1 MSNAGSPP
9 SPPSPSSPPPNPA
22 RARPGDRAR
31 DRKGV
36 IAFMARNGVAANL
49 LMIAMFVSGIVAFGT
64 IVQEVFPDASLDTI
78 QVSVDYPGATPA
90 EIEQA
95 IVQRV
100 EEAVEAIEGVDK
112 ITATAR
118 EGRGTVNVELDEGID
133 IARALDEVKSEV
145 DQIQTFPADADEP
158 DIREVTTR
166 SVVLRIALFGD
177 ISERS
182 LKETAFALEDQIAAL
197 PEVSYV
203 ETSSVRDYQIFIDV
217 PQERLRALDLSL
229 PDVARIVGSSS
240 LDQSAGSLDTPSEE
254 VRLRTVG
261 QNYDQTDFEEIIVVS
276 SGDGDLLRLGD
287 IATITDG
294 FEDTDLIARFNDQP
308 VAFVDV
314 YRTAD
319 ERVLDVAD
327 AVKGFLENTYVAPT
341 GVEFA
346 VWNDQSQILADR
358 YELLLRNAGFGLIL
372 VLVALTLFLDLR
384 LAFWSAVGIGATFT
398 GAVFVLEAIGSSIN
412 MFSLFGFILALGLV
426 VDDAVVV
433 GENIYQ
439 ERENGRTGV
448 GAAIAGAQRVRTPV
462 IFAVLTSMVSVLP
475 VLATG
480 GVIGKI
486 TADVPLV
493 VVAVLGLSLVEALLV
508 LPHHL
513 SHLPAAGAVAGNQIT
528 RFFERVQGAVDRRF
542 KAFVE
547 GPLDRA
553 LAFSVKAPAVVI
565 SAAAALLIVMAAL
578 IPAGI
583 IKTSFFPDI
592 EGDVISASVE
602 LPAGA
607 TVERTAR
614 VAEKIRAAGDRV
626 LARYQSDEEREA
638 GAPPYFVEAIYTT
651 VGQRAV
657 GQGGPGGTRTT
668 SSPNLADVQIA
679 LMTGSE
685 RPVSAREIQDAW
697 REEIGELPEV
707 KSLSI
712 TSDDVDFGAA
722 INVQLFETDEAV
734 LDDARLRVMDGIA
747 RINGTYDIESDQD
760 AGLREIELRLKRE
773 ARTLGL
779 TLEDLA
785 SQVRAAFFGAEAVR
799 VQRGRQD
806 VRVYVR
812 LPEDERDS
820 IGDVDQLRVRLP
832 QGGFTSLAAVAEAS
846 FTEAP
851 ATIRRENGRR
861 AVTITA
867 EVNEDAIN
875 GTEATRILETD
886 VMPGIIADYPSL
898 QYEFGGEE
906 EERKE
911 SFAGLGGAFGL
922 ALVVIYALLAIPFR
936 SYTQPLVIMAAIP
949 FGMVGGLFAHL
960 FLGLSLGILSLF
972 GFVSLAGVIING
984 SLVMIDFFNENIEIG
999 MEEDEAIVDAAKSRF
1014 RPIMLTAFTTFLG
1027 VAPITFE
1034 TSRQAQFLI
1043 PMAASLGFGV
1053 LIGTALLMLVIPALA
1068 IVHFR
1073 ARRAV
1078 GKLYR
1083 GELDEGERDEAKL
1096 DKGEALPAQ

>member
-1 MSNAGSPP
+1 
-9 SPPSPSSPPPNPA
+9 
-22 RARPGDRAR
+22 
-31 DRKGV
+31 
-36 IAFMARNGVAANL
+36 
-49 LMIAMFVSGIVAFGT
+49 
-64 IVQEVFPDASLDTI
+64 
-78 QVSVDYPGATPA
+78 
-90 EIEQA
+90 
-95 IVQRV
+95 
-100 EEAVEAIEGVDK
+100 DK

-118 EGRGTVNVELDEGID
+118 EGKGTVNVQLEEGTD
-133 IARALDEVKSEV
+133 MASALDEVKSEV
-145 DQIQTFPADADEP
+145 DQIQTFPAEADEP

-177 ISERS
+177 VSERS
-182 LKETAFALEDQIAAL
+182 LKETAFALEDEIAAM

-203 ETSSVRDYQIFIDV
+203 ETSAVRDYQIYIDV
-217 PQERLRALDLSL
+217 PQESLRALDLSL
-229 PDVARIVGSSS
+229 PDVSRIVAQSS
-240 LDQSAGSLDTPSEE
+240 LDSSAGSLDTPNEE

-261 QNYDQTDFEEIIVVS
+261 QNYEQADFEDIIVVS
-276 SGDGDLLRLGD
+276 SGNGDLLRLGD
-287 IATITDG
+287 IATVNDG
-294 FEDTDLIARFNDQP
+294 FEDTDLIARFNDKP

-314 YRTAD
+314 YRTSD
-319 ERVLDVAD
+319 ERVLDVAA
-327 AVKGFLENTYVAPT
+327 AVKEKLATSYAPPP

-372 VLVALTLFLDLR
+372 VLIALTLFLDLR
-384 LAFWSAVGIGATFT
+384 LAFWSAVGIGATFV
-398 GAVFVLEAIGSSIN
+398 GAVFVLDAIGSSIN

-433 GENIYQ
+433 GENIYA
-439 ERENGRTGV
+439 EREGGRSGV

-486 TADVPLV
+486 IADVPLV
-493 VVAVLGLSLVEALLV
+493 VVSVLLLSLVEALLV

-513 SHLPAAGAVAGNQIT
+513 SNLPAAGEVAGNQIT
-528 RFFERVQGAVDRRF
+528 RFFERVQSAVDVRF

-547 GPLDRA
+547 GPLDTA
-553 LAFSVKAPAVVI
+553 LKFSVKAPAVVI
-565 SAAAALLIVMAAL
+565 SAAMALLIVMAAL

-583 IKTSFFPDI
+583 IKTSFFPSI

-614 VAEKIRAAGDRV
+614 VAQQIRDAGDRV
-626 LARYQSDEEREA
+626 LDRYTTEEEREA
-638 GAPPYFVEAIYTT
+638 GAPPYWVEAIYST

-657 GQGGPGGTRTT
+657 GQGGPGGTRTN

-679 LMTGSE
+679 LMTGSD
-685 RPVSAREIQDAW
+685 RPVSAAEIEAAW
-697 REEIGELPEV
+697 REEIGPLPQV
-707 KSLSI
+707 KSFSI
-712 TSDDVDFGAA
+712 TSDDIDFGAA
-722 INVQLFETDEAV
+722 ISVQLFDSDQSV
-734 LDDARLRVMDGIA
+734 LDAARLRVMDGIS
-747 RINGTYDIESDQD
+747 RINGAYDIESDQD
-760 AGLREIELRLKRE
+760 AGLREIELRLKPA

-779 TLEDLA
+779 TVEDLA
-785 SQVRAAFFGAEAVR
+785 NQVRSAFFGAEAVR

-812 LPEDERDS
+812 LPEEERDS
-820 IGDVDQLRVRLP
+820 IADVDALRVRLP
-832 QGGFTSLAAVAEAS
+832 SGGHPRAAVAEAS

-851 ATIRRENGRR
+851 ATIRREDGRR

-867 EVNEDAIN
+867 EVNEDAIS
-875 GTEATRILETD
+875 GTEAIKFVEEEVLPPIL
-886 VMPGIIADYPSL
+886 ADYPTL
-898 QYEFGGEE
+898 QYAFGGEE
-906 EERKE
+906 EERLE
-911 SFAGLGGAFGL
+911 SFADLGTAFGI
-922 ALVVIYALLAIPFR
+922 ALIVIYALLAIPFK
-936 SYTQPLVIMAAIP
+936 SYTQPFVIMAAIP

-960 FLGLSLGILSLF
+960 LLGLSLGILSLF
-972 GFVSLAGVIING
+972 GFVALAGVIING
-984 SLVMIDFFNENIEIG
+984 SLVMIDFFNENVAVG
-999 MEEDEAIVDAAKSRF
+999 MDEDEAIIDAAKSRF
-1014 RPIMLTAFTTFLG
+1014 RPIMLTATTTFLG

-1053 LIGTALLMLVIPALA
+1053 LIGTALLMLVIPSLA
-1068 IVHFR
+1068 IVHMR
-1073 ARRAV
+1073 TRRMV

-1083 GELDEGERDEAKL
+1083 GELDMPEPDAEPRAI
-1096 DKGEALPAQ
+1096 PAE

>member
-1 MSNAGSPP
+1 MSVEAAPP
-9 SPPSPSSPPPNPA
+9 TRP
-22 RARPGDRAR
+22 RPGDRAR
-31 DRKGV
+31 DRTGM
-36 IAFMARNGVAANL
+36 IAFMARNGVASNL
-49 LMIAMFVSGIVAFGT
+49 LMLAMFIAGIVAFGR
-64 IVQEVFPDASLDTI
+64 IVQEVFPESSLETI

-118 EGRGTVNVELDEGID
+118 EGRGTINVELEEGTD
-133 IARALDEVKSEV
+133 ISKALDEVKSEV
-145 DQIQTFPADADEP
+145 DQIQTFPAEADEP
-158 DIREVTTR
+158 DIREITTR

-177 ISERS
+177 VSERA
-182 LKETAFALEDQIAAL
+182 LKETAFALEDQIAAMS
-197 PEVSYV
+197 EVSYV
-203 ETSSVRDYQIFIDV
+203 ETSSVRDYQIFVDV
-217 PQERLRALDLSL
+217 PQDQLRALDLSL
-229 PDVARIVGSSS
+229 PDIARIVGQSS
-240 LDQSAGSLDTPSEE
+240 LDQSAGSLDTPTEE

-261 QNYDQTDFEEIIVVS
+261 QNYEQADFEDIIVVS

-287 IATITDG
+287 VATITDG
-294 FEDTDLIARFNDQP
+294 FEDSDLIARFNDQP

-314 YRTAD
+314 YRTSD
-319 ERVLDVAD
+319 KRVLDVAA
-327 AVKGFLENTYVAPT
+327 AVKAMLETSYSPPA
-341 GVEFA
+341 GVDYA

-358 YELLLRNAGFGLIL
+358 YELLLRNAGFGLVL
-372 VLVALTLFLDLR
+372 VLIALTLFLDLR

-398 GAVFVLEAIGSSIN
+398 GAVFILDAIGSSIN

-433 GENIYQ
+433 GENIYA
-439 ERENGRTGV
+439 EREGGRSGM

-486 TADVPLV
+486 IADVPV
-493 VVAVLGLSLVEALLV
+493 VVVSVLALSLVEALLI

-513 SHLPAAGAVAGNQIT
+513 STLPAAGAHAGNQIT

-553 LAFSVKAPAVVI
+553 LQFSVTAPAIVI
-565 SAAAALLIVMAAL
+565 SAAAALLIFMSAL
-578 IPAGI
+578 VPAGI

-607 TVERTAR
+607 TVERTAK
-614 VAEKIRAAGDRV
+614 VAQKLRAAGDRV
-626 LARYQSDEEREA
+626 LDRYRTEEEREA
-638 GAPPYFVEAIYTT
+638 GAPPFFVEAIYST

-685 RPVSAREIQDAW
+685 RPVSAREIQEAW

-707 KSLSI
+707 RSLSI
-712 TSDDVDFGAA
+712 TSDDVNFGDG
-722 INVQLFETDEAV
+722 INIKLFDADQDV
-734 LDDARLRVMDGIA
+734 LDEVRPQVMGA
-747 RINGTYDIESDQD
+747 VRTINGAYDIKSDQD
-760 AGLREIELRLKRE
+760 QGLREIELRLTPG

-812 LPEDERDS
+812 LPEEERNS
-820 IGDVDQLRVRLP
+820 IGDIDRLRVRVP
-832 QGGFTSLAAVAEAS
+832 GGGFTSLASVAKAS

-851 ATIRRENGRR
+851 ATIRREDGRR
-861 AVTITA
+861 AVSVSA
-867 EVNEDAIN
+867 EVDEAATSKAEANAIMRD
-875 GTEATRILETD
+875 EL
-886 VMPGIIADYPSL
+886 MPQIAANYPTL
-898 QYEFGGEE
+898 QYQFGGEQE
-906 EERKE
+906 EQQE
-911 SFAGLGGAFGL
+911 SFADLGTAFIM
-922 ALVVIYALLAIPFR
+922 ALIVIYALLAIPFK
-936 SYTQPLVIMAAIP
+936 SYTQPFVIMAAIP

-960 FLGLSLGILSLF
+960 LLGLPLGILSLF

-984 SLVMIDFFNENIEIG
+984 SLVMIDFFNENVAVG
-999 MEEDEAIVDAAKSRF
+999 MKEDEAIVDAAKSRF
-1014 RPIMLTAFTTFLG
+1014 RPIILTAFTTFLG

-1043 PMAASLGFGV
+1043 PMAATLGFGV

-1073 ARRAV
+1073 LRRAV
-1078 GKLYR
+1078 GQLYR
-1083 GELDEGERDEAKL
+1083 GELDDADDAVEAV
-1096 DKGEALPAQ
+1096 EAATQT

>member
-1 MSNAGSPP
+1 
-9 SPPSPSSPPPNPA
+9 
-22 RARPGDRAR
+22 
-31 DRKGV
+31 
-36 IAFMARNGVAANL
+36 MARNGVASNL
-49 LMIAMFVSGIVAFGT
+49 LMLAMVIAGIIAFER
-64 IVQEVFPDASLDTI
+64 IVQEVFAESSLDI
-78 QVSVDYPGATPA
+78 VRVSVDYPGATPA
-90 EIEQA
+90 EIEQS

-112 ITATAR
+112 ITSTVR
-118 EGRGTVNVELDEGID
+118 EGNGTVNVELEEGAD
-133 IARALDEVKSEV
+133 IPTALDEVKSEV
-145 DQIQTFPADADEP
+145 DQIQTFPAEADEP

-182 LKETAFALEDQIAAL
+182 LKETAFALEDQIASL
-197 PEVSYV
+197 PEISYV
-203 ETSSVRDYQIFIDV
+203 ETSAVRDYQIFVDV
-217 PQERLRALDLSL
+217 PQDRLRALDLSL
-229 PDVARIVGSSS
+229 PDVARVVSQSS
-240 LDQSAGSLDTPSEE
+240 LDRSAGSLDTANEE

-261 QNYDQTDFEEIIVVS
+261 QNYDQSDFEDIIVVS

-294 FEDTDLIARFNDQP
+294 FEDTDLIARFNDKP

-319 ERVLDVAD
+319 ERVLDVAQT
-327 AVKGFLENTYVAPT
+327 VKTFLATTYTPPP
-341 GVEFA
+341 GVDYA

-358 YELLLRNAGFGLIL
+358 YELLLRNAAFGL
-372 VLVALTLFLDLR
+372 VLVLIALTLFLDLR

-398 GAVFVLEAIGSSIN
+398 GAVFILDAIGSSIN

-433 GENIYQ
+433 GENIYA
-439 ERENGRTGV
+439 EREGGRSGV

-486 TADVPLV
+486 TQDVPLV

-513 SHLPAAGAVAGNQIT
+513 SHLPAAGAHAGNAIT

-553 LAFSVKAPAVVI
+553 LTFSVKAPGVVI
-565 SAAAALLIVMAAL
+565 SGAAALLIVMASL
-578 IPAGI
+578 VPAGI
-583 IKTSFFPDI
+583 IKVSFFPDI
-592 EGDVISASVE
+592 EGDVISASIE
-602 LPAGA
+602 MPAGS
-607 TVERTAR
+607 TVDRTAR
-614 VAEKIRAAGDRV
+614 VAARIREAADRT

-638 GAPPYFVEAIYTT
+638 GAPPFFVEAIYST
-651 VGQRAV
+651 VGQRAI
-657 GQGGPGGTRTT
+657 GQGGPGGTRTQ
-668 SSPNLADVQIA
+668 SSPALADVQIA

-697 REEIGELPEV
+697 REEIGDLPEV
-707 KSLSI
+707 RSFSI
-712 TSDDVDFGAA
+712 TSDDINFGAP
-722 INVQLFETDEAV
+722 INVQISDRDEDA
-734 LDDARLRVMDGIA
+734 LEDARIRLMAGIA
-747 RINGTYDIESDQD
+747 RISGAFDIESDQD
-760 AGLREIELRLKRE
+760 AGLREIELRLKPD

-779 TLEDLA
+779 TVEDLA
-785 SQVRAAFFGAEAVR
+785 GQVRAAFFGAEAVR

-812 LPEDERDS
+812 LPEEERNS
-820 IGDVDQLRVRLP
+820 IADIDQLRVRVP
-832 QGGFTSLAAVAEAS
+832 GGGFTALAAVAEAR

-851 ATIRRENGRR
+851 ATIRREDGRR
-861 AVTITA
+861 TVTISA
-867 EVNEDAIN
+867 DVNEEAITS
-875 GTEATRILETD
+875 TEATQFIENEVLPTIL
-886 VMPGIIADYPSL
+886 ADYPSL
-898 QYEFGGEE
+898 QYKFGGEQE
-906 EERKE
+906 EQQEA
-911 SFAGLGGAFGL
+911 FAGMGAAFGI
-922 ALVVIYALLAIPFR
+922 ALIVIYALLAIPFR

-960 FLGLSLGILSLF
+960 LLGLELGILSVF

-984 SLVMIDFFNENIEIG
+984 SLVMIDFFNENIEVG
-999 MEEDEAIVDAAKSRF
+999 MKEDEAIVDAAKSRF

-1073 ARRAV
+1073 ARRMV

-1083 GELDEGERDEAKL
+1083 GELDEVSSE
-1096 DKGEALPAQ
+1096 PA

>member
-1 MSNAGSPP
+1 MSAETPP
-9 SPPSPSSPPPNPA
+9 VSAPPPP
-22 RARPGDRAR
+22 RPRPGDRAR
-31 DRKGV
+31 DRKGM
-36 IAFMARNGVAANL
+36 IAFMARNGVASNL
-49 LMIAMFVSGIVAFGT
+49 LMIAMVIAGIVAFGR
-64 IVQEVFPDASLDTI
+64 IVQEVFPESSLDTI
-78 QVSVDYPGATPA
+78 RVTVDYPGATPA
-90 EIEQA
+90 EIEQS

-112 ITATAR
+112 ITATAS
-118 EGRGTVNVELDEGID
+118 EGRGTVNVQLEEGSD
-133 IARALDEVKSEV
+133 IAAALDEVKSEV
-145 DQIQTFPADADEP
+145 DQIQTFPAEADEP

-182 LKETAFALEDQIAAL
+182 LKETAFALEDQIANL

-203 ETSSVRDYQIFIDV
+203 ETSAVRDYQIFIDV
-217 PQERLRALDLSL
+217 SQEQLRALGLSL
-229 PDVARIVGSSS
+229 PDVAGIVSQSS
-240 LDQSAGSLDTPSEE
+240 LDRSAGSLDTPTEE

-261 QNYDQTDFEEIIVVS
+261 QNYDQSDFEDIIVIS

-287 IATITDG
+287 IAEITDG
-294 FEDTDLIARFNDQP
+294 FEDEDLIARFNDKP

-314 YRTAD
+314 YRTSD
-319 ERVLDVAD
+319 ERVLDVAA
-327 AVKGFLENTYVAPT
+327 AVKGYMTDTYAPPP
-341 GVEFA
+341 GVQYA
-346 VWNDQSQILADR
+346 VWNDQSQILDDR
-358 YELLLRNAGFGLIL
+358 YRLLLRNAGFGLIL

-398 GAVFVLEAIGSSIN
+398 GAVFILDAIGSSIN

-433 GENIYQ
+433 GENIYA

-486 TADVPLV
+486 TQDVPLV
-493 VVAVLGLSLVEALLV
+493 VVAVLALSLVEALLV

-513 SHLPAAGAVAGNQIT
+513 SHLPAAGAHAGNAIT

-547 GPLDRA
+547 GPLNRA
-553 LAFSVKAPAVVI
+553 LNFSVRAPAVVI
-565 SAAAALLIVMAAL
+565 SGAGALLIVMVSL
-578 IPAGI
+578 VPAGI

-592 EGDVISASVE
+592 EGDVVSATVE
-602 LPAGA
+602 LPAGS
-607 TVERTAR
+607 TVERTAK
-614 VAEKIRAAGDRV
+614 VAQKIRLAGDRV
-626 LARYQSDEEREA
+626 LARYQTEEEREA
-638 GAPPYFVEAIYTT
+638 GVPPFFVEAIYST
-651 VGQRAV
+651 VGQRAT
-657 GQGGPGGTRTT
+657 GQGGPGGTRT
-668 SSPNLADVQIA
+668 SSAPNLADVQIA
-679 LMTGSE
+679 LITGSD
-685 RPVSAREIQDAW
+685 RPVSARQIQEEW

-707 KSLSI
+707 KSFSI
-712 TSDDVDFGAA
+712 TSDDIDFGAA
-722 INVQLFETDEAV
+722 INVQLSDANTDV
-734 LDDARLRVMDGIA
+734 LEDARDRTMEGIA
-747 RINGTYDIESDQD
+747 RINGAFDISSDQD
-760 AGLREIELRLKRE
+760 AGLREIELRLKPE

-812 LPEDERDS
+812 LPEDERNSVAD
-820 IGDVDQLRVRLP
+820 IDRLRVRVP
-832 QGGFTSLAAVAEAS
+832 GGGFTSLAAVAEAN

-851 ATIRRENGRR
+851 ATIRREAGRR
-861 AVTITA
+861 TVSITA
-867 EVNEDAIN
+867 DVNEEAISSN
-875 GTEATRILETD
+875 EAKAFIENEIL
-886 VMPGIIADYPSL
+886 PAIIADYPTL
-898 QYEFGGEE
+898 QYKFGGEQE
-906 EERKE
+906 EQLEA
-911 SFAGLGGAFGL
+911 FGGLGSAFVI
-922 ALVVIYALLAIPFR
+922 ALIVIYALLAIPFR

-960 FLGLSLGILSLF
+960 LLGLELGILSLF

-984 SLVMIDFFNENIEIG
+984 SLVMIDFFNENISIG
-999 MEEDEAIVDAAKSRF
+999 MKEDEAIVDAAKSRF
-1014 RPIMLTAFTTFLG
+1014 RPIMLTAVTTFLG

-1073 ARRAV
+1073 ARRSF
-1078 GKLYR
+1078 GRLWR
-1083 GELDEGERDEAKL
+1083 GELDETETTSEAV
-1096 DKGEALPAQ
+1096 PAE

>member
-1 MSNAGSPP
+1 MSETASHDRD
-9 SPPSPSSPPPNPA
+9 PA
-22 RARPGDRAR
+22 PRPRPGDRAR
-31 DRKGV
+31 DRKGA
-36 IAFMARNGVAANL
+36 IAFMARNGVASNL
-49 LMIAMFVSGIVAFGT
+49 LMIAMVVAGVIAFGR
-64 IVQEVFPDASLDTI
+64 IVQEVFPESSLETI
-78 QVSVDYPGATPA
+78 QVTVDYPGATPA
-90 EIEQA
+90 EIEQSV
-95 IVQRV
+95 VQRI

-118 EGRGTVNVELDEGID
+118 ESKGTVNVQLEEGTD
-133 IARALDEVKSEV
+133 IASALDEVKSEV
-145 DQIQTFPADADEP
+145 DQIQTFPAEADEP

-177 ISERS
+177 VSERS
-182 LKETAFALEDQIAAL
+182 LKETAFALEDEIAAM

-203 ETSSVRDYQIFIDV
+203 ETSAVRDYQIFIDV
-217 PQERLRALDLSL
+217 SQESLRALDLSL
-229 PDVARIVGSSS
+229 PDVSRIVAQSS
-240 LDQSAGSLDTPSEE
+240 LDSSAGSLDTPNEE

-261 QNYDQTDFEEIIVVS
+261 QNYEQADFEDIIVVS

-294 FEDTDLIARFNDQP
+294 FEDTDLIARFNDKP

-314 YRTAD
+314 YRTSD
-319 ERVLDVAD
+319 ERVLDVAA
-327 AVKGFLENTYVAPT
+327 AVKDMLASRYVPPP
-341 GVEFA
+341 GVEYA

-384 LAFWSAVGIGATFT
+384 LAFWSAVGIGATFV
-398 GAVFVLEAIGSSIN
+398 GAIFVLDAIGSSIN

-433 GENIYQ
+433 GENIYA
-439 ERENGRTGV
+439 EREGGRSGM

-486 TADVPLV
+486 IADVPLV
-493 VVAVLGLSLVEALLV
+493 VVSVLLLSLIEALLV

-513 SHLPAAGAVAGNQIT
+513 SSLPAAGEVASNQIT
-528 RFFERVQGAVDRRF
+528 RFFERVQAAVDSRF

-553 LAFSVKAPAVVI
+553 LTFSVKAPGVVI
-565 SAAAALLIVMAAL
+565 SAAVAVLIVMVAL

-583 IKTSFFPDI
+583 IKVSFFPDI

-614 VAEKIRAAGDRV
+614 TAQKIREAGDRV
-626 LARYQSDEEREA
+626 LERYATDEEREA
-638 GAPPYFVEAIYTT
+638 GAPPFWVEAIYST
-651 VGQRAV
+651 VGERAV
-657 GQGGPGGTRTT
+657 GQGGPGGTRTN

-679 LMTGSE
+679 LMTGSD

-697 REEIGELPEV
+697 REEIGELPEA
-707 KSLSI
+707 KSFSI
-712 TSDDVDFGAA
+712 TSDDINFGAA
-722 INVQLFETDEAV
+722 ISVQLFDSDQDV
-734 LDDARLRVMDGIA
+734 LDAARVRVMDGIS
-747 RINGTYDIESDQD
+747 RINGAYDIESDQD
-760 AGLREIELRLKRE
+760 AGLREIELRLKPG

-779 TLEDLA
+779 TVEDLA
-785 SQVRAAFFGAEAVR
+785 NQVRSAFFGAEAVR

-812 LPEDERDS
+812 LPEEERNS
-820 IGDVDQLRVRLP
+820 IADVDRLRVKVP
-832 QGGFTSLAAVAEAS
+832 SGGFTSLGAVAEAS

-851 ATIRRENGRR
+851 ATIRREDGRR

-875 GTEATRILETD
+875 GTEATRFIEEEVLPDIL
-886 VMPGIIADYPSL
+886 VDYPTL
-898 QYEFGGEE
+898 QYAFGGEE
-906 EERKE
+906 EERLE
-911 SFAGLGGAFGL
+911 SFADLGSAFGI
-922 ALVVIYALLAIPFR
+922 ALIVIYALLAIPFK
-936 SYTQPLVIMAAIP
+936 SYTQPFVIMAAIP
-949 FGMVGGLFAHL
+949 FGLVGALFAHL
-960 FLGLSLGILSLF
+960 LLGLSLGILSLF
-972 GFVSLAGVIING
+972 GIVALAGVIING
-984 SLVMIDFFNENIEIG
+984 SLVMIDFFNENVAVG
-999 MEEDEAIVDAAKSRF
+999 MDEDEAIIDAAKSRF
-1014 RPIMLTAFTTFLG
+1014 RPIMLTATTTFLG

-1053 LIGTALLMLVIPALA
+1053 LIGTALLMLVIPSLA
-1068 IVHFR
+1068 IVHMR
-1073 ARRAV
+1073 TRRMV

-1083 GELDEGERDEAKL
+1083 GELDAPEAEP
-1096 DKGEALPAQ
+1096 GAVAAE

>member
-1 MSNAGSPP
+1 MSENA
-9 SPPSPSSPPPNPA
+9 PPPRP
-22 RARPGDRAR
+22 RPGDRAR
-31 DRKGV
+31 DRKGM
-36 IAFMARNGVAANL
+36 IAFMARNGVASNL
-49 LMIAMFVSGIVAFGT
+49 LMIAMVIAGFVAFGR
-64 IVQEVFPDASLDTI
+64 IVQEVFPESSLDTI
-78 QVSVDYPGATPA
+78 RVTVDYPGATPA
-90 EIEQA
+90 EIEQS

-100 EEAVEAIEGVDK
+100 EEAVEAIEGVDT
-112 ITATAR
+112 ITATAS
-118 EGRGTVNVELDEGID
+118 EGRGTVNVQLEEGSD
-133 IARALDEVKSEV
+133 IAAALDEVKSEV
-145 DQIQTFPADADEP
+145 DQIQTFPAEADEP
-158 DIREVTTR
+158 DIREITTR

-182 LKETAFALEDQIAAL
+182 LKETAFSLEDQIASL

-217 PQERLRALDLSL
+217 SQDQLRALNLSL
-229 PDVARIVGSSS
+229 PEVAGIVGQSS
-240 LDQSAGSLDTPSEE
+240 LDRSAGSLDTPTEE

-261 QNYDQTDFEEIIVVS
+261 QNYDQADFEDIIVVS

-287 IATITDG
+287 VAEITDG
-294 FEDTDLIARFNDQP
+294 FEDSDLIARFNDQP

-314 YRTAD
+314 YRTSD
-319 ERVLDVAD
+319 ERVLDVA
-327 AVKGFLENTYVAPT
+327 ASVKAFMADSYTAPP
-341 GVEFA
+341 GVEYA
-346 VWNDQSQILADR
+346 IWNDQSQILDDR
-358 YELLLRNAGFGLIL
+358 YRLLLRNAGFGLIL
-372 VLVALTLFLDLR
+372 VLIALTLFLDLR

-398 GAVFVLEAIGSSIN
+398 GAVFILDAIGSSIN

-433 GENIYQ
+433 GENIYA

-486 TADVPLV
+486 TQDVPLV
-493 VVAVLGLSLVEALLV
+493 VVAVLALSLVEALLV

-513 SHLPAAGAVAGNQIT
+513 SHLPAVGAHAGNAIT

-547 GPLDRA
+547 GPLTTA
-553 LAFSVKAPAVVI
+553 LTFSVTAPAVVI
-565 SAAAALLIVMAAL
+565 SGAAALLIVMASL
-578 IPAGI
+578 VPAGI

-602 LPAGA
+602 LPAGS
-607 TVERTAR
+607 TIERTSK
-614 VAEKIRAAGDRV
+614 VAAKIRAAGDRV

-638 GAPPYFVEAIYTT
+638 GAPPFFVEAIYSTI
-651 VGQRAV
+651 GQRAT

-685 RPVSAREIQDAW
+685 RPVSARQIQDEW
-697 REEIGELPEV
+697 REEIGDLPEA

-712 TSDDVDFGAA
+712 TSDDIDFGAA
-722 INVQLFETDEAV
+722 INVQLSDSNEDV
-734 LDDARLRVMDGIA
+734 LDDARTRVMEGIA
-747 RINGTYDIESDQD
+747 RINGSFDIKSDQD
-760 AGLREIELRLKRE
+760 AGLREIELRLKPA

-785 SQVRAAFFGAEAVR
+785 GQVRAAFFGAEAVR

-812 LPEDERDS
+812 LPEEERNS
-820 IGDVDQLRVRLP
+820 ISDIDRLRVRVP
-832 QGGFTSLAAVAEAS
+832 TGGFTSLAAVADAN

-851 ATIRRENGRR
+851 ATIRREDGRR
-861 AVTITA
+861 TLTISA
-867 EVNEDAIN
+867 DVNEEAITS
-875 GTEATRILETD
+875 TEATQFIEDEIL
-886 VMPGIIADYPSL
+886 PPIIADYPTL
-898 QYEFGGEE
+898 QYEFGGEQE
-906 EERKE
+906 EQQE
-911 SFAGLGGAFGL
+911 SFAGLGGAFGI
-922 ALVVIYALLAIPFR
+922 ALIVIYALLAIPFR

-949 FGMVGGLFAHL
+949 FGMVGALFAHL
-960 FLGLSLGILSLF
+960 LLSLPLGILSLF

-984 SLVMIDFFNENIEIG
+984 SLVMIDFFNENITMG
-999 MEEDEAIVDAAKSRF
+999 MKEDEAIVDAAKSRF

-1073 ARRAV
+1073 GRRAL
-1078 GKLYR
+1078 GKLWR
-1083 GELDEGERDEAKL
+1083 GELDEPEIAGSGAGSKV
-1096 DKGEALPAQ
+1096 PAE